1 MKGGGE
7 LIVYFSS
14 VIPSKKLTLPRAYKT
29 LEAVA
34 VESRI
39 GRTDTV
45 LSAIYRPPRPS
56 RKGRKMPPEEKYLQK
71 LEEEINDICQ
81 WASFQ
86 KQKIV
91 TAKSGVQNQISV
103 LSKTARPRQTT
114 DRLYN
119 RRLQD
124 NATLTFKVKHSLVP
138 VNISDLFNLKNTEYN
153 LRKCD
158 FELPRFETV
167 RFGRNSIKYMGPLI
181 WSKLPR
187 HLRMIETLNSFKRN
201 IRKVDLSTLVNI
213 YIRCFRLFNK
223 LLSNLHAIFYFYF
236 LVICIWYLT
245 YYFTVSPI
253 SL

>member
-1 MKGGGE
+1 MYVMLCYVMLGG

-14 VIPSKKLTLPRAYKT
+14 DIPSKKLTLPRAYKT

-56 RKGRKMPPEEKYLQK
+56 RKGRKMPPEDKYLQK
-71 LEEEINDICQ
+71 VEEEINDICQ

-86 KQKIV
+86 KQTIV
-91 TAKSGVQNQISV
+91 TANSRVQNQISV

-114 DRLYN
+114 NRLYN

-124 NATLTFKVKHSLVP
+124 NATLTFKVKHSLIS
-138 VNISDLFNLKNTEYN
+138 VNISDLFNLKNTQYN

-167 RFGRNSIKYMGPLI
+167 RFGRTSIKYMGPLI
-181 WSKLPR
+181 WSKLLR

-201 IRKVDLSTLVNI
+201 IGKVDLSTLVNI
-213 YIRCFRLFNK
+213 
-223 LLSNLHAIFYFYF
+223 
-236 LVICIWYLT
+236 
-245 YYFTVSPI
+245 
-253 SL
+253 

>member
-1 MKGGGE
+1 MKGGGG

-14 VIPSKKLTLPRAYKT
+14 DIPSKKLTLPRAYKT

-39 GRTDTV
+39 GRTDAV

-56 RKGRKMPPEEKYLQK
+56 MKGRKMPPEDKYLQK
-71 LEEEINDICQ
+71 VEEEINDICQ

-86 KQKIV
+86 KQTIV

-138 VNISDLFNLKNTEYN
+138 VNISDLFNLKNTQYN

-167 RFGRNSIKYMGPLI
+167 RFGRNSVKYMGPLI
-181 WSKLPR
+181 WSKLLR
-187 HLRMIETLNSFKRN
+187 HLRMIETLNSFKKN
-201 IRKVDLSTLVNI
+201 IGKVDLSTLVNI
-213 YIRCFRLFNK
+213 
-223 LLSNLHAIFYFYF
+223 
-236 LVICIWYLT
+236 
-245 YYFTVSPI
+245 
-253 SL
+253 